1 LDLACL
7 LSQITLGKRRIVR
20 VTRSRGAVEIF
31 RPWLIEWRTAAYA
44 FGKVRICDV
53 VSTERDK
60 VTGPF
65 GDQAGGILGVHS
77 GVQDQR
83 SRVMATEVMH
93 DRVSAHVLNWGAGK
107 VCHLPHKK
115 DV

>member
-1 LDLACL
+1 M
-7 LSQITLGKRRIVR
+7 GKCWIVCIA
-20 VTRSRGAVEIF
+20 RSRGAIEIF

-53 VSTERDK
+53 VSTEGDK
-60 VTGPF
+60 VAGSF
-65 GDQAGGILGVHS
+65 GYKAGAMLGVDPDI
-77 GVQDQR
+77 QDER
-83 SRVMATEVMH
+83 SRVSASEMMH